1 MVREERH
8 PNHRP
13 PLSLPR
19 QNLAKEPGAA
29 WECELALT
37 GQPGQQGQ
45 RVVQEG
51 AVVEAGQRSLPRHLA
66 MVQKACSELLILG
79 RLQLG
84 MSVAV
89 GSGGARP
96 TILAG
101 SLRPSLFFLSLL
113 LGLGLSLRPR
123 QLLPARLWHSARGR
137 GATALE
143 G

>member
-1 MVREERH
+1 M
-8 PNHRP
+8 
-13 PLSLPR
+13 
-19 QNLAKEPGAA
+19 
-29 WECELALT
+29 
-37 GQPGQQGQ
+37 
-45 RVVQEG
+45 
-51 AVVEAGQRSLPRHLA
+51 VEAGQRSLPRHLA
-66 MVQKACSELLILG
+66 TVQKACSELLILG

-89 GSGGARP
+89 RSGGARP

-101 SLRPSLFFLSLL
+101 GLRPSLFFLSLL